1 MLKMYFGGI
10 SLITKSQ
17 DLIPTLNFST
27 LKKFPEPSEFN
38 KMLKGSAIFH
48 PPLFIFACLWQ
59 SPKASAIAQ
68 ERVAVAQQITTC
80 QLSCGNLSSCLL

>member
-10 SLITKSQ
+10 SLITKYQ

-38 KMLKGSAIFH
+38 KENVKRFSYFSPTTLHF
-48 PPLFIFACLWQ
+48 CL
-59 SPKASAIAQ
+59 P
-68 ERVAVAQQITTC
+68 VAVSKSQCYST
-80 QLSCGNLSSCLL
+80 GVSSSGPADYHVSAELW